1 MSELEHIK
9 IDPLKLRAARG
20 DRKLIDAARAVG
32 ISSQRLWNYENGHSE
47 MPAAIAAK
55 LCILCQ
61 TSIEKLTTADELF
74 FAKMYSTA

>member
-32 ISSQRLWNYENGHSE
+32 ISGQRLWNYENGHSE
-47 MPAAIAAK
+47 MPATIAAK
-55 LCILCQ
+55 LRILYRA
-61 TSIEKLTTADELF
+61 SIEKLTTADELV
-74 FAKMYSTA
+74 FAKMYSAA